1 MSDRIATFG
10 RTALLAIT
18 LASAGCATT
27 AAPYAWTLGEEATIE
42 GEILAVDTAPWAYDG
57 NAIVRVATATQ
68 GTVQVQLP
76 ARWNRCKA
84 EPLGDVQ
91 SLQPHDRIHAAG
103 TVIAPDAV
111 LVCAQPQHHL
121 RKAD

>member
-1 MSDRIATFG
+1 MSPRITTA
-10 RTALLAIT
+10 ALLAIA
-18 LASAGCATT
+18 LAGCATRP
-27 AAPYAWTLGEEATIE
+27 APQAWTVGEEATIE

-57 NAIVRVATATQ
+57 NAIVRVATVQQ

-91 SLQPHDRIHAAG
+91 SLQPHDRIHASG